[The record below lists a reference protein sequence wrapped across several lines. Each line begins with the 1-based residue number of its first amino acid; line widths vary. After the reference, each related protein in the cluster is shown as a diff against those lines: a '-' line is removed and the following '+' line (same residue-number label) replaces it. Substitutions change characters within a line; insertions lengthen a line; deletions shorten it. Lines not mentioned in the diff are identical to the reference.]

1 MKRHFCL
8 VASCLLVVFA
18 GLAQP
23 FPKNTPSEQITENN
37 LLRMERQ
44 LNEREALNTARLESM
59 ESRLAEYN
67 RYLDRVLL
75 IFGLSALFL
84 FILMSNYQRA
94 QNRLSSERT
103 RQATREA
110 EALIADIR
118 RDMLRPEMEFLRTG
132 HFLRQFMRRLR
143 DKRATVSDETAT
155 QIRNFSAD
163 PHLPAALHYMANA
176 LAAEHDGQWQNALLF
191 LEQLRQLESDDP
203 DILLHL
209 SHAHENIAPRITDVN
224 ERKRHRQLSAQYY
237 GHFVAAMNIQEYGER
252 LPQPP
257 ATDSIDTPTPQ
268 ITAPSKNTVDKNVV
282 RPTPTPLTAKLPAPK
297 AAPIAQLPTP
307 SAITAPTTPETPT
320 TVYPLKAP
328 STTVSTTTSLSAKNW
343 KKLLNSSVNDVT
355 GVVKNGA
362 SSAWINAQNVV
373 EKIRGGPPEGMPFL
387 PVPPPS
393 TAPENCAGPEAEMWE
408 KIRQGDLRM
417 AQAGNAIGLRKRNR
431 FIDDALNCYTKA
443 QGHKTNETL
452 YLNWGLA
459 FLAKALHVPEKKR
472 DPFFNAAVDKFLA
485 GNVISPHYF
494 DFSLASLYAIIGLTS
509 ECRKWLEI
517 ARESNRL
524 DVESL
529 RHAPDFDN
537 MRQQPWFNNFL
548 KD

>member
-297 AAPIAQLPTP
+297 AAPIAQLPTSP
-307 SAITAPTTPETPT
+307 PATESTNTPTPQITAPSKNTVDKNVVRPTPT
-320 TVYPLKAP
+320 PLTAKLPAPKAAPIAQLPTSPPATESTNTPTPQITAP
-328 STTVSTTTSLSAKNW
+328 SKNTVDK
-343 KKLLNSSVNDVT
+343 
-355 GVVKNGA
+355 
-362 SSAWINAQNVV
+362 NVV
-373 EKIRGGPPEGMPFL
+373 
-387 PVPPPS
+387 
-393 TAPENCAGPEAEMWE
+393 
-408 KIRQGDLRM
+408 
-417 AQAGNAIGLRKRNR
+417 
-431 FIDDALNCYTKA
+431 
-443 QGHKTNETL
+443 
-452 YLNWGLA
+452 
-459 FLAKALHVPEKKR
+459 
-472 DPFFNAAVDKFLA
+472 
-485 GNVISPHYF
+485 
-494 DFSLASLYAIIGLTS
+494 
-509 ECRKWLEI
+509 
-517 ARESNRL
+517 
-524 DVESL
+524 
-529 RHAPDFDN
+529 
-537 MRQQPWFNNFL
+537 
-548 KD
+548 